1 MHKDRQTFFF
11 TKVFETLLWT
21 FLNYLEMQIFGLILV
36 EIMYSNEE
44 GSAAFTSPR
53 MTLSSLNDT
62 NATNSESSLPKL
74 WV

>member
-11 TKVFETLLWT
+11 IKVFETLLWT
-21 FLNYLEMQIFGLILV
+21 FLNYLEMQILGLTLA

-44 GSAAFTSPR
+44 GSAAFTSPG
-53 MTLSSLNDT
+53 MTLSSLSDT
-62 NATNSESSLPKL
+62 TATTSESSLSEL